1 MTRKAGRT
9 EGADAPASPDN
20 RHGVDISGLS
30 ARIRFDPAEGQI
42 WLESERMILVHGSA
56 FTCLRRELIDAL
68 GMKAARSLLTR
79 MGQASGAAD
88 AQLARRAR
96 TSDDPAS
103 VFMAGPRLHAIEG
116 MVHAEP
122 LLIEIEAETGF
133 HAGEWIW
140 HNSVEVDAHL
150 AAFGLSTEPVCW
162 HLTGYASAYTSAF
175 MGRPILYREVE
186 CRAMG
191 APRCRIIGKP
201 VEEWESESRDD
212 LHMGFDLDGCCAPDH
227 WSEEDGAPA
236 SAPPD
241 RLIGLSSGFVSMMH
255 QIDVVAA
262 TDATA
267 LLVGEP
273 GSGKKSAA
281 RLIHQRSGR
290 VRKPFHML
298 NCAALQGEQLDIELF
313 GTERSAAGTSRQGRF
328 ERAHGGTLFLE
339 DIHCLDLRAQTKL
352 LRALQD
358 RAVERVGGTQPRPV
372 NVRLLASSNARL
384 VEAVRHGRF
393 REDLYYR
400 IATMPIMI
408 PPLRERRA
416 DLPLLIQHF
425 IRKYAHIYQ
434 RRISGLSASAVGFL
448 NSHDYRGNIAELE
461 SMLERAVIM
470 TPDGEA
476 LAVSHLISPIEDSAS
491 RYFGL
496 SRQGLLTPR
505 QGEHGLHHDMGTLD
519 QLLESAF
526 DLETFE
532 TELIARAVERADG
545 NLSQAAKR
553 LGLTRPQLSYRYK
566 KMREEEGAG

>member
-1 MTRKAGRT
+1 MAKASRQ
-9 EGADAPASPDN
+9 EGCDAPVRPEN
-20 RHGVDISGLS
+20 NLGVDISELS
-30 ARIRFDPAEGQI
+30 ARIRFDPSEGQI
-42 WLESERMILVHGSA
+42 WLEGERMMLVHASA
-56 FTCLRRELIDAL
+56 FTCLRRELIDTL
-68 GMKAARSLLTR
+68 GMKGAKGMLTR
-79 MGQASGAAD
+79 MGHASGTAD

-96 TSDDPAS
+96 TSDDPAQ

-116 MVHAEP
+116 MVRADP
-122 LLIEIEAETGF
+122 LLLEVETESGF
-133 HAGEWIW
+133 HVGEWIW
-140 HNSVEVDAHL
+140 HNSIEVEAHL
-150 AAFGLSTEPVCW
+150 SAFGLSTEPVCW

-175 MGRPILYREVE
+175 MGRPILYREIE

-201 VEEWESESRDD
+201 VEEWDKEDRDD
-212 LHMGFDLDGCCAPDH
+212 LQMGFDLDGCCEPDH
-227 WSEEDGAPA
+227 WCENGAA
-236 SAPPD
+236 GTTSPD
-241 RLIGLSSGFVSMMH
+241 RLIGMSSGFVSMMH

-262 TDATA
+262 TDAPV

-281 RLIHQRSGR
+281 RLIHQRSAR

-313 GTERSAAGTSRQGRF
+313 GIERSAAGTARQGRF

-339 DIHCLDLRAQTKL
+339 DVHCLDLRAQTKL
-352 LRALQD
+352 LRAIQE
-358 RAVERVGGTQPRPV
+358 RAIERVGGTQPRPV

-384 VEAVRHGRF
+384 VEAVRDGTF

-400 IATMPIMI
+400 IATMPILI

-425 IRKYAHIYQ
+425 VRKYAKIYG
-434 RRISGLSASAVGFL
+434 RSIAGLSAAAVGFL
-448 NSHDYRGNIAELE
+448 STHDYRGNIAELE

-470 TPDGEA
+470 TPNGEP
-476 LAVSHLISPIEDSAS
+476 LAMGHLISPIED
-491 RYFGL
+491 RDNRFLGL
-496 SRQGLLTPR
+496 SRQGLLIPR
-505 QGEHGLHHDMGTLD
+505 PGEDGPHHDSGTLD

-532 TELIARAVERADG
+532 TELITRAVDRAGG
-545 NLSQAAKR
+545 NLSRAAKA

-566 KMREEEGAG
+566 KMLEEPGAD